1 MSLFAKKVQAAGA
14 AMITAVV
21 STLLMLLI
29 VVNFELSEQ
38 NREIKLLSR
47 FTSLI
52 VNDVAQSLRTL
63 NNLENKK
70 CTPELLAQ
78 MQKVL
83 ITSKFVKEAG
93 AVNESQVL
101 CNTSSGILSQPQIK
115 MPFDFD
121 TGRGIKIYVD
131 IPLLAFENTETAPLV
146 LIAES
151 GQFYVAI
158 DRSYVSLTGV
168 KSDNWEVVHYRNGK
182 VSHVLGKFG
191 TFNEKYNQQQTYVS
205 FSQGVYSSLCNS
217 DTHYCSVIHVH
228 WLEVIGNH
236 AWIVSFASLFG
247 LILSYLAFIWLY
259 PFSHKQKSTLF
270 RVRNAIEQNAFHCEY
285 QPIVDLR
292 SGSLVGFEM
301 LSRLKD
307 SYGEVKPDQFIPE
320 VKSLEKTWTFT
331 MLQISKAIKEFST
344 LTTNQ
349 ELKLSFN
356 LFPEDLTR
364 ENVNELIFLC
374 KQSQGTHQFNIEI
387 VEDEV
392 LDTPLAAELIEL
404 LAEHS
409 IQTSID
415 DFGTGYSNL
424 SKLGD
429 FTCDFV
435 KIDRAFI
442 ANVDK
447 GSLLSTLVPQIQQI
461 ANQLRLET
469 VAEGVENK
477 EQEQA
482 LIELGICYGQ
492 GWHYGK
498 PMPLNH
504 WKNHKILKTQ
514 D

>member
-1 MSLFAKKVQAAGA
+1 MQAAGA
-14 AMITAVV
+14 ALFTATV
-21 STLLMLLI
+21 SCLMMLLV

-38 NREIKLLSR
+38 NRVIKLLSR

-63 NNLENKK
+63 NNLENKQ
-70 CTPELLAQ
+70 CSAELLAQ

-93 AVNESQVL
+93 LVNETQVL
-101 CNTSSGILSQPQIK
+101 CNTSSGVLAQPQIK

-121 TGRGIKIYVD
+121 TGRGFKIYVD
-131 IPLLAFENTETAPLV
+131 IPLFAFENTETAPLV

-168 KSDNWEVVHYRNGK
+168 KSDNWEVIHNRNGK
-182 VSHVLGKFG
+182 VNHVLGKFG
-191 TFNEKYNQQQTYVS
+191 TFHEVYHQKQTQVS
-205 FSQGVYSSLCNS
+205 LSQGIYSSWCNP
-217 DTHYCSVIHVH
+217 DTNYCSVLHVT
-228 WLEVIGNH
+228 WLQALGHH
-236 AWIVSFASLFG
+236 AWIVSFASLLG
-247 LILSYLAFIWLY
+247 LVFSYLVFVWLY
-259 PFSHKQKSTLF
+259 PFSHKQKSRLF
-270 RVRNAIEQNAFHCEY
+270 RIRNAIEQNSFHCVY

-292 SGSLVGFEM
+292 TGLVVGFEM
-301 LSRLKD
+301 LSRFKD
-307 SYGEVKPDQFIPE
+307 NHGEVSPDQFIPQI
-320 VKSLEKTWTFT
+320 KYLEKTWTFT
-331 MLQISKAIKEFST
+331 IQQITKAIREFNT
-344 LTTNQ
+344 LPSGVN
-349 ELKLSFN
+349 LKLSFN
-356 LFPEDLTR
+356 IFPEDLTR
-364 ENVNELIFLC
+364 DKVNQLIALC
-374 KQSQGTHQFNIEI
+374 KQGEGRHKYNIEI

-404 LAEHS
+404 LAENS

-461 ANQLRLET
+461 ANQFKLET
-469 VAEGVENK
+469 VAEGVENN

-482 LIELGICYGQ
+482 LIDLGVRYGQ

-498 PMPLNH
+498 PMSMNH
-504 WKNHKILKTQ
+504 WRNHRLLGTLK
-514 D
+514 